1 VKCAVIA
8 RYRDEFPLALMCR
21 VLLVA
26 RSTFYAWLHRVPS
39 PRVAQ
44 DTRLQVEL
52 TVFHRRSGR
61 TYGRPR
67 LLRDLRDAGYRV
79 GHERVRRLMRAAGLV
94 GTPRR
99 KFRVTTVSDAR
110 RTAAANVLARQFA
123 VGPLNRAWV
132 ADITYCWTGEGWL
145 YLAVLLDVGSRRVV
159 GWATSPRLDR
169 ALVVT
174 ALRRAVALRQPG
186 AELVHHSDRGTQYTS
201 LEYGA
206 LLAARGIRCSMSRPG
221 DCWDNAVAESFF
233 ATLKRELLQR
243 TTWPTRAAATQAL
256 TDYIE
261 GWYNRLR
268 RHSSLGYLSPLQY
281 EQTLMAA
288 A

>member
-8 RYRDEFPLALMCR
+8 RYRGEFPLALMCR
-21 VLLVA
+21 VLEVA
-26 RSTFYAWLHRVPS
+26 RSTFYAWRHRPPS

-44 DTRLQVEL
+44 DTRLCLEL
-52 TVFHRRSGR
+52 TAFHHRSGR

-99 KFRVTTVSDAR
+99 KFRVTTQSTPGRAS
-110 RTAAANVLARQFA
+110 TNVLGRQFA

-132 ADITYCWTGEGWL
+132 ADITYCGTREGWL

-159 GWATSPRLDR
+159 GWATSPRVER
-169 ALVVT
+169 SLVLT
-174 ALRRAVALRQPG
+174 ALRRALALRPPG
-186 AELVHHSDRGTQYTS
+186 DALVHHSDRGTQYAS
-201 LEYGA
+201 LEYQA
-206 LLAARGIRCSMSRPG
+206 VLAARGIRVSMSRPG

-243 TTWPTRAAATQAL
+243 TRWPTRLAAVEAL
-256 TDYIE
+256 TGYID
-261 GWYNRLR
+261 GWYNRIR
-268 RHSSLGYLSPLQY
+268 RHSSLGYLSPMQFERQLV
-281 EQTLMAA
+281 TAA
-288 A
+288 

>member
-8 RYRDEFPLALMCR
+8 RYRGEFPLALMCR
-21 VLLVA
+21 VLEVA
-26 RSTFYAWLHRVPS
+26 RSTFYAWRHRPPS
-39 PRVAQ
+39 LRVAQ
-44 DTRLQVEL
+44 DTQLRLEL
-52 TVFHRRSGR
+52 TAFHRRSGR

-99 KFRVTTVSDAR
+99 KFRVTTQSTPGGAG
-110 RTAAANVLARQFA
+110 TNVLGRQFA

-132 ADITYCWTGEGWL
+132 ADITYCWTREGWL

-159 GWATSPRLDR
+159 GWATSPRLER
-169 ALVVT
+169 SLVLT
-174 ALRRAVALRQPG
+174 ALRRALALRQPG
-186 AELVHHSDRGTQYTS
+186 DALVHHSDRGTQYTS
-201 LEYGA
+201 LEYQA
-206 LLAARGIRCSMSRPG
+206 VLAARGIRVSMSRPG

-243 TTWPTRAAATQAL
+243 TRWPTRVAAIQAL
-256 TDYIE
+256 TGYID
-261 GWYNRLR
+261 GWYNRIR
-268 RHSSLGYLSPLQY
+268 RHSSLGYLSPMQF
-281 EQTLMAA
+281 EQKLVTAA
-288 A
+288 

>member
-8 RYRDEFPLALMCR
+8 RYRGEFPLALMCR
-21 VLLVA
+21 VLEVA
-26 RSTFYAWLHRVPS
+26 RSTFYAWLHRAPS

-52 TVFHRRSGR
+52 TAFHRRSGR

-79 GHERVRRLMRAAGLV
+79 GHERVRRLMHAAGLV

-99 KFRVTTVSDAR
+99 KFRVTTQSAPGG
-110 RTAAANVLARQFA
+110 ASANVLGRQFA
-123 VGPLNRAWV
+123 VGPRNRAWT
-132 ADITYCWTGEGWL
+132 ADITYCWTREGWL

-159 GWATSPRLDR
+159 GWATSPRLER
-169 ALVVT
+169 SLVLG
-174 ALRRAVALRQPG
+174 ALRHALALRQPS
-186 AELVHHSDRGTQYTS
+186 AELLHHSDRGTQYVS
-201 LEYGA
+201 LEYQA
-206 LLAARGIRCSMSRPG
+206 VLAARGIRVSLSRRG

-243 TTWPTRAAATQAL
+243 TTWVTRAAATTAL
-256 TDYIE
+256 TDYID

-281 EQTLMAA
+281 EQKLMHAA
-288 A
+288 

>member
-8 RYRDEFPLALMCR
+8 RYRGEFPLALMCR
-21 VLLVA
+21 VLEVA
-26 RSTFYAWLHRVPS
+26 RSTFYAWRHRPPS
-39 PRVAQ
+39 LRVAQ
-44 DTRLQVEL
+44 DTQLRLEL
-52 TVFHRRSGR
+52 TAFHRRSGR

-99 KFRVTTVSDAR
+99 KFRVTTQSTPGGAG
-110 RTAAANVLARQFA
+110 ANVLGRQFA

-132 ADITYCWTGEGWL
+132 ADITYCWTREGWL

-159 GWATSPRLDR
+159 GWATSPRLER
-169 ALVVT
+169 SLVLT
-174 ALRRAVALRQPG
+174 ALRRALALRQPG
-186 AELVHHSDRGTQYTS
+186 DALVHHSDRGTQYTS
-201 LEYGA
+201 LEYQA
-206 LLAARGIRCSMSRPG
+206 VLAARGIRVSMSRPG

-243 TTWPTRAAATQAL
+243 TRWPTRVAAIQAL
-256 TDYIE
+256 TGYID
-261 GWYNRLR
+261 GWYNRIR
-268 RHSSLGYLSPLQY
+268 RHSSLGYLSPMQF
-281 EQTLMAA
+281 EQKLVTAA
-288 A
+288 

>member
-8 RYRDEFPLALMCR
+8 RYRGEFPLTLMCR
-21 VLLVA
+21 VLVVA
-26 RSTFYAWLHRVPS
+26 RSTFYAWLHRAPS

-44 DTRLQVEL
+44 DTRLRLAL
-52 TVFHRRSGR
+52 TALHRRSGR

-67 LLRDLRDAGYRV
+67 LLRDLRDAGYHV

-99 KFRVTTVSDAR
+99 KFRVTTTSR
-110 RTAAANVLARQFA
+110 PGWTTANVLDRQFA
-123 VGPLNRAWV
+123 VGALNRAWV
-132 ADITYCWTGEGWL
+132 ADISYCWTREGWL

-159 GWATSPRLDR
+159 GWATSPRLER
-169 ALVVT
+169 ALVLG
-174 ALRRAVALRQPG
+174 ALRQALALRQPG
-186 AELVHHSDRGTQYTS
+186 PELLHHSDRGTQYVS
-201 LEYGA
+201 WEYQA
-206 LLAARGIRCSMSRPG
+206 LLAARGIRVSLSRRG

-243 TTWPTRAAATQAL
+243 TTWATRTAATQAL

-261 GWYNRLR
+261 RWYNRLR

-281 EQTLMAA
+281 EQKLMHAA
-288 A
+288 